1 MSGNCSND
9 LNSWHTNFATTTD
22 DIQEFMKI
30 TYYMMGIVDEFMSMS
45 DASTYGGFRD
55 DGLLMF
61 RKMHKEM
68 HNIIERR
75 KMYIDEQN
83 SSLAV

>member
-1 MSGNCSND
+1 MNDNCSND

-30 TYYMMGIVDEFMSMS
+30 TYYMMGVVDKFMRIS

-55 DGLLMF
+55 DELRMF
-61 RKMHKEM
+61 QRMHKEM
-68 HNIIERR
+68 DDIIERR
-75 KMYIDEQN
+75 ETYIN
-83 SSLAV
+83 K